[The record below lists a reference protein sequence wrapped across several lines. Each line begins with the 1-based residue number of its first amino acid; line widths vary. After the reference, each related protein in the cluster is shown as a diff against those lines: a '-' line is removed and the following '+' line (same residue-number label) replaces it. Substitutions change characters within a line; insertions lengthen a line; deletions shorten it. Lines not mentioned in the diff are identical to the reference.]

1 MRKPSQLYSL
11 PSKGLIAA
19 ACVLVAAHITAIAG
33 LGRRTPGPL
42 LSDSVQLALGLI
54 CVLASVQAFQRAL
67 GVARYA
73 WRCLAISFG
82 VWFVAQAVGVYA
94 DITANQSLENL
105 NALLFFLTLIPFGML
120 PFIDSEAAEPNGLD
134 RLHFFDFIQVCA
146 FWLSIWLY
154 FSPRRWSAESALRL
168 GPFVWS
174 RTIAFEG
181 VLAATF
187 VLRALLN
194 HSKSIRSLFWRFSI
208 FLILSSLADSYAL
221 HPEGDLKPGGWF
233 DLIWSALLAFPILI
247 AATWQHAEKHETVT
261 VPGSEGIATN
271 QWFPIV
277 FPTLSLFI
285 LARVDDAYPYLA
297 PSVCALVVAM
307 IAARILTIQRRLA
320 GTEAQL
326 RLDIAER
333 KRTERELRQSE
344 EKYRGLF
351 EQSPYG
357 TFLAHSDGTIIDANT
372 ALVAMLGYKS
382 KEELLA
388 RNLNRDIYEN
398 EEDRRSAIRKCEEM
412 GQVHGIEANWKRQDK
427 AVIVVRMSGRTV
439 RDATGR
445 TKLYEVIAEDITERR
460 SLEKQFLQA
469 QKMEAVGR
477 LAGGVA
483 HDFNNALGVITGYSQ
498 LLAPTLEVEDPRRKQ
513 VEEIGNAGRR
523 AASLTRQ
530 LLAFSRKQVIQPVL
544 LDLNSVVTDIDKMLR
559 RLIGEDIDLTIVRE
573 SKLKTVKADR
583 GQMEQILMNLAV
595 NARDAMPQGGKLIIE
610 TANVEVDEAYV
621 RLHPF
626 AKVGNYVVL
635 NVSDTG
641 CGIPQDVQAHVFEP
655 FFTTKEAG
663 KGTGLGL
670 STVYG
675 IVKQNNGH
683 ICLYSEVGQGT
694 TFRIYLPELQDA
706 AALPPPEE
714 IRPLPRGTETVLLA
728 EDEDGMREL
737 TREFLEGRG
746 FVVLEAR
753 DGRQA
758 LEIADRHS
766 GPIHLLLTDLI
777 MPGMSGRELAQ
788 EFLRLRPETKLL
800 YMSGYT
806 QDLITQHGVLEPG
819 TALIEKPFS
828 IDALLSQVRRILD
841 AEEQHAGEVVKTST
855 AMPSL

>member
-1 MRKPSQLYSL
+1 
-11 PSKGLIAA
+11 
-19 ACVLVAAHITAIAG
+19 
-33 LGRRTPGPL
+33 
-42 LSDSVQLALGLI
+42 
-54 CVLASVQAFQRAL
+54 
-67 GVARYA
+67 
-73 WRCLAISFG
+73 
-82 VWFVAQAVGVYA
+82 VYA
-94 DITANQSLENL
+94 DLSANQSLENL
-105 NALLFFLTLIPFGML
+105 DNLLFFLALIPFGML
-120 PFIDSEAAEPNGLD
+120 PFIGSEAIEPNGFD
-134 RLHFFDFIQVCA
+134 RLHFFDFIQVCV
-146 FWLSIWLY
+146 FWVSIWLY
-154 FSPRRWSAESALRL
+154 FSPSRPAESALRL

-181 VLAATF
+181 VLVATF

-221 HPEGDLKPGGWF
+221 RPEGDLTPGGWF
-233 DLIWSALLAFPILI
+233 DLMWSVLLAFPILI
-247 AATWQHAEKHETVT
+247 AATWQHSQMHETVN
-261 VPGSEGIATN
+261 VPASEAMATN

-277 FPTLSLFI
+277 FPTLSLII
-285 LARVDDAYPYLA
+285 LARVDDVYPHLA
-297 PSVCALVVAM
+297 PSISALALVMV
-307 IAARILTIQRRLA
+307 AARILTIQGRLA
-320 GTEAQL
+320 RTEAEL

-333 KRTERELRQSE
+333 ARTEQALRQSE

-357 TFLAHSDGTIIDANT
+357 TFLAHPDGTIIDANT

-382 KEELLA
+382 KEELMA
-388 RNLNRDIYEN
+388 QNLNRDIYEN
-398 EEDRRSAIRKCEEM
+398 EEDRRSAIKKCEQR
-412 GQVHGIEANWKRQDK
+412 GQVDGIEVNWKKQDR
-427 AVIVVRMSGRTV
+427 AVIIVRMSGRIV
-439 RDATGR
+439 RDANGR

-498 LLAPTLEVEDPRRKQ
+498 LLAPTLTPDDPRRKQ
-513 VEEIGNAGRR
+513 VEEIGKAGRR

-595 NARDAMPQGGKLIIE
+595 NARDAMPLGGKLIIE
-610 TANVEVDEAYV
+610 TANVEVDEDYV

-626 AKVGNYVVL
+626 AKIGKYVVL
-635 NVSDTG
+635 SVSDTG
-641 CGIPQDVQAHVFEP
+641 CGIPQDVQAHLFEP
-655 FFTTKEAG
+655 FFTTKEPG

-675 IVKQNNGH
+675 IVKQNDGH
-683 ICLYSEVGQGT
+683 ICFYSEVGVGT
-694 TFRIYLPELQDA
+694 TFRIYLPQLEVA
-706 AALPPPEE
+706 AALPLQEVA
-714 IRPLPRGTETVLLA
+714 RPLPRGTETLLLA

-737 TREFLEGRG
+737 TRECLQNRG
-746 FVVLEAR
+746 FMVLAAGNGKE
-753 DGRQA
+753 A
-758 LEIADRHS
+758 LEIAQRHL
-766 GPIHLLLTDLI
+766 GPIHMLLTDLI

-788 EFLRLRPETKLL
+788 RFLRLRPKTKLL

-806 QDLITQHGVLEPG
+806 HDLVTQHGVLEPG
-819 TALIEKPFS
+819 TALIEKPFNT
-828 IDALLSQVRRILD
+828 DALLTQVRGILD
-841 AEEQHAGEVVKTST
+841 AEEQDAGKT
-855 AMPSL
+855 